1 MTEFEMQLSQQPLC
15 NPPPSW
21 KQEILRAAATGQE
34 MESNR
39 TSQPISRGNWLEL
52 FWPPPKAWAGLA
64 AIWVVTIG
72 LQLHTEQMAAAS
84 DRGRTRL
91 DPRRVSAFL
100 EHQRIAMRAIESD
113 RDPAEPL
120 DRPKPIP
127 NRSDKQSSRSRSA

>member
-1 MTEFEMQLSQQPLC
+1 MTEFEKQLSRQPLRR
-15 NPPPSW
+15 PPPGW
-21 KQEILRAAATGQE
+21 KQEILRATEAVLDVSPSPLAA
-34 MESNR
+34 SN
-39 TSQPISRGNWLEL
+39 SRSSWLEM
-52 FWPPPKAWAGLA
+52 FWPSPRAWAGLA

-91 DPRRVSAFL
+91 DPRMVSAFL

-113 RDPAEPL
+113 RDPAEPI

-127 NRSDKQSSRSRSA
+127 NRSDKHSSRSRSA